1 MYKNILTNLFNFC
14 HLVNDEKISDNFLNA
29 KTADEIHFFESLSWR
44 PCLHLLGLSLSWGFK
59 IRINIKN
66 PSNFSKWWPCK
77 SYLQVKS
84 SFIFYFTAVR
94 TQKPEE
100 KATQNKNKKR
110 CYCKLH
116 SLIAYWNI
124 ICMEFTFNFLITIK
138 WYRFKLYVGT
148 RSKKPPENMCHKFES
163 EIKQHATNTYVSMST
178 ETVQI
183 YRTILL
189 ME

>member
-1 MYKNILTNLFNFC
+1 M
-14 HLVNDEKISDNFLNA
+14 
-29 KTADEIHFFESLSWR
+29 
-44 PCLHLLGLSLSWGFK
+44 CLW
-59 IRINIKN
+59 NIKN

-100 KATQNKNKKR
+100 KATQNKKRR

-116 SLIAYWNI
+116 SLIAYWNT

-148 RSKKPPENMCHKFES
+148 RSKKNPENMCHKLRVKLNNMRQTHMYLCQQ
-163 EIKQHATNTYVSMST
+163 KQFKSIEQFCWWNKK
-178 ETVQI
+178 Q
-183 YRTILL
+183 
-189 ME
+189 